1 MAGPGDIRSGKA
13 GPIQVPATE
22 QKAQA
27 QVQKKDAKKV
37 SPQDAARLAQQAGF
51 HKSKRGRG
59 GFDVGDSSQAPIPLP
74 DDELDPDAWSQQ
86 GLDNAQ
92 QTLSSAGPQLESA
105 IADLKDGLGL
115 GEAFVEGAFM
125 PTEKDLARLQALKER
140 EPEPQ
145 PDMDSVSESLKNLF
159 GVEFNE
165 DMSVAERAMAV
176 GLMVAGQSEQVKID
190 DGTINREE
198 LLAGLRKVTEKGN
211 QSVGQAQKMNK
222 GIDQQL
228 NLQRTFVFK
237 R

>member
-13 GPIQVPATE
+13 GPVQVPTTE
-22 QKAQA
+22 QQT
-27 QVQKKDAKKV
+27 QVQKKDTKKV

-51 HKSKRGRG
+51 QKSKKRRG

-92 QTLSSAGPQLESA
+92 QMLSSAGPQLESA

-125 PTEKDLARLQALKER
+125 PTEKDLARMQALRER
-140 EPEPQ
+140 EPEPA
-145 PDMDSVSESLKNLF
+145 PDMKLVGESLKSLF

-165 DMSVAERAMAV
+165 EMSVAERAMAV
-176 GLMVAGQSEQVKID
+176 GLMVAGESAQVKID
-190 DGTINREE
+190 AGAINREE

>member
-13 GPIQVPATE
+13 GPVQVPTTE
-22 QKAQA
+22 QQT
-27 QVQKKDAKKV
+27 QVQKKDTKKI
-37 SPQDAARLAQQAGF
+37 SAQDAARLAQQAGF
-51 HKSKRGRG
+51 QKSKKRRG

-74 DDELDPDAWSQQ
+74 SDELNPDAWSQQ

-92 QTLSSAGPQLESA
+92 ETLSAAGPQLESA

-115 GEAFVEGAFM
+115 GEAFVEGSFM
-125 PTEKDLARLQALKER
+125 PTEKDLARLQALKDR

-145 PDMDSVSESLKNLF
+145 PDMKSVGESLKNLF
-159 GVEFNE
+159 GAEFNE
-165 DMSVAERAMAV
+165 EMSVAERAIAV
-176 GLMVAGQSEQVKID
+176 ALMVAGQSEQVQID
-190 DGTINREE
+190 DGTINKEE

-211 QSVGQAQKMNK
+211 QSVAQAQKMNK
-222 GIDQQL
+222 GIDEQL

>member
-13 GPIQVPATE
+13 GPIQVPTTE
-22 QKAQA
+22 QKTQA

-51 HKSKRGRG
+51 QKSRKRG

-105 IADLKDGLGL
+105 MADLKDGLGL

-145 PDMDSVSESLKNLF
+145 PDMESVSESLKNLF
-159 GVEFNE
+159 GVEFNKE
-165 DMSVAERAMAV
+165 MSVAERAMAV

>member
-13 GPIQVPATE
+13 GPIQVPVTE
-22 QKAQA
+22 QKTQA

-37 SPQDAARLAQQAGF
+37 TAQDAARLAQQAGF
-51 HKSKRGRG
+51 QKSKKRG

-74 DDELDPDAWSQQ
+74 DDQLDPDAWSQQ

-115 GEAFVEGAFM
+115 GEAFVEGSFM

-145 PDMDSVSESLKNLF
+145 PDMEAVGESLKNLF

-165 DMSVAERAMAV
+165 GMSVAERAMAV

-190 DGTINREE
+190 DGTINQEE

>member
-13 GPIQVPATE
+13 GPVQVPIAE
-22 QKAQA
+22 QKTQA

-37 SPQDAARLAQQAGF
+37 SPQDAARIAQQAGF
-51 HKSKRGRG
+51 QKTKKRPG
-59 GFDVGDSSQAPIPLP
+59 GFDVGDSTQAPIPLP
-74 DDELDPDAWSQQ
+74 DDELDPNAWTQQ

-92 QTLSSAGPQLESA
+92 ETLSSAGPQLDGA

-140 EPEPQ
+140 EPEPA
-145 PDMDSVSESLKNLF
+145 PDMHSVGESLKNLF

-165 DMSVAERAMAV
+165 GMSVAERAMAV
-176 GLMVAGQSEQVKID
+176 GLLVAGESKQVKID
-190 DGTINREE
+190 DGTINKEE

-222 GIDQQL
+222 GIDEQL

>member
-13 GPIQVPATE
+13 GPIQVPTTE
-22 QKAQA
+22 QKTQA

-51 HKSKRGRG
+51 QKSRKRG
-59 GFDVGDSSQAPIPLP
+59 GFDVGDFSQAPIPLP

-115 GEAFVEGAFM
+115 GEAFVEGSFM

-159 GVEFNE
+159 GVEFNKE
-165 DMSVAERAMAV
+165 MSVAERAMAV

>member
-13 GPIQVPATE
+13 GPIQVPTTE
-22 QKAQA
+22 QKTQA

-51 HKSKRGRG
+51 QKSRKRG

-159 GVEFNE
+159 GLEFNKE
-165 DMSVAERAMAV
+165 MSVAERAMAV

>member
-13 GPIQVPATE
+13 GPVQVPTTE
-22 QKAQA
+22 QQT
-27 QVQKKDAKKV
+27 QVQKKDTKKI
-37 SPQDAARLAQQAGF
+37 SAQDAARLAQQAGF
-51 HKSKRGRG
+51 QKSKKRRG

-74 DDELDPDAWSQQ
+74 DDDLDPDAWSQK

-92 QTLSSAGPQLESA
+92 EMLSSAGPQLESA

-125 PTEKDLARLQALKER
+125 PTEKDLARMQALRER
-140 EPEPQ
+140 EPEPV
-145 PDMDSVSESLKNLF
+145 PDMKSVGESLKTLF

-165 DMSVAERAMAV
+165 EMSVAERAMAV
-176 GLMVAGQSEQVKID
+176 GLMVAGESAQVKID
-190 DGTINREE
+190 AGAINREE

-222 GIDQQL
+222 GIDEQL